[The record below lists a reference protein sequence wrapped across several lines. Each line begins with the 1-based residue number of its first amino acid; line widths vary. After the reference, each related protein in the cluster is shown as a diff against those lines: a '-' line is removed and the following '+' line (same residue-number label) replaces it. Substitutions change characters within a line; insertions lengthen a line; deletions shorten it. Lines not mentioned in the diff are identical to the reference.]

1 MLSDFC
7 RRKLPGLSVKFAATE
22 CDELQA
28 QQPPPGILHNHL
40 INVSYDGD
48 TILRQQA
55 GHAVLFNSP

>member
-7 RRKLPGLSVKFAATE
+7 RRKLPGLSVNFAATE

-28 QQPPPGILHNHL
+28 KQPPPGTFPGYL

-48 TILRQQA
+48 TILRQQS
-55 GHAVLFNSP
+55 GHAILLHSP